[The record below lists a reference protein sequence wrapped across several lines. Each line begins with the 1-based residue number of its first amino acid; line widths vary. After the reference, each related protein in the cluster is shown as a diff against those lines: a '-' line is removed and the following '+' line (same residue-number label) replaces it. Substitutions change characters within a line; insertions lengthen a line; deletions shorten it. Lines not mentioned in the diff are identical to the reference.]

1 MKGIYLFA
9 CRARHENYD
18 LDYNDVDG
26 KYGCNITGDAMKVSL
41 KPYDFIVASPP
52 CNWWSKANPYYKT
65 SQYALNTKHLL
76 PDIINKLGKQ
86 DKPFIIENVK
96 NKKRMLENGIFDL
109 IIKYDLCYQFVG
121 RHIYISNV
129 IIDLDCPQHQDFVY
143 GGKRV
148 NNDGYNQGGSNVHI
162 VIEKWLENVKNKF
175 DKLN

>member
-1 MKGIYLFA
+1 
-9 CRARHENYD
+9 
-18 LDYNDVDG
+18 
-26 KYGCNITGDAMKVSL
+26 MKVSL
-41 KPYDFIVASPP
+41 KPYDLIIASPP

-121 RHIYISNV
+121 RHIYIKCHNRFRLPTTSR
-129 IIDLDCPQHQDFVY
+129 LCLWW
-143 GGKRV
+143 KA
-148 NNDGYNQGGSNVHI
+148 S
-162 VIEKWLENVKNKF
+162 
-175 DKLN
+175 